1 MSIVLPPS
9 AAPRSAYP
17 ADVLPEAVRRCLLEL
32 AEGEAPVS
40 AYLYDGEVAARRAR
54 ELRAALPGWAA
65 VHYAVKANSFPGVV
79 RALAPYVDGFEVAS
93 RTELELSL
101 AALRERGGP
110 AGASAPA
117 APAASAAPPAASVPV
132 VAAGPA
138 KSVPV
143 LTALVRAGV
152 EAINAESLLELHR
165 VSRIAVAEGTTAR
178 VALRVN
184 PAAIPVTGSLHMG
197 GAASQFGV
205 PEPDVPGVLEQALRL
220 PGLDVTGFHIH
231 AASNNLDAD
240 AQAAYLRWCVEWSA
254 ATARK
259 HGVDLRLVDVG
270 GGIGVAFE
278 ELAGE
283 RPFDVARFGE
293 LAGRIEPP
301 DGVKVVLEP
310 GRFLVADCGWY
321 AAEVTDV
328 KHSYG
333 TAFAVLRGGINHF
346 QLPTSWDLVHNIA
359 VLPVE
364 RWPEG
369 LPRPEAAG
377 ARVTVVGELCTP
389 EDTLLR
395 DVRVDRVRAG
405 DLVVFPYA
413 GSYGWEFAMH
423 GFLGHP
429 VAERHLLRPTT
440 PGDGQRAVPP
450 PLPPD
455 GATTP

>member
-17 ADVLPEAVRRCLLEL
+17 DEVLPEPVRRRLLEL

-40 AYLYDGEVAARRAR
+40 AYLYDGRAAAARAR
-54 ELRAALPGWAA
+54 ELRAALPDWAA

-93 RTELELSL
+93 RTELELAL
-101 AALRERGGP
+101 AALRERDGLGGTPDSP
-110 AGASAPA
+110 ASP
-117 APAASAAPPAASVPV
+117 VPV

-184 PAAIPVTGSLHMG
+184 PADDPTAGTTAAPASGSLRMG
-197 GAASQFGV
+197 GRPSQFGV

-220 PGLDVTGFHIH
+220 PGLDVTGFHVH
-231 AASNNLDAD
+231 AASNNLDAES
-240 AQAAYLRWCVEWSA
+240 QAAHLRRCVEWSA
-254 ATARK
+254 ATARR
-259 HGVDLRLVDVG
+259 HGVDLRMVDVG

-283 RPFDVARFGE
+283 RPFDVSRFGE
-293 LAGRIEPP
+293 LVAECEPP
-301 DGVKVVLEP
+301 PGVRVVLEP

-359 VLPVE
+359 VLPVD
-364 RWPEG
+364 RWPDG

-377 ARVTVVGELCTP
+377 TRVTVVGELCTP

-429 VAERHLLRPTT
+429 VAERHLL
-440 PGDGQRAVPP
+440 
-450 PLPPD
+450 
-455 GATTP
+455 

>member
-17 ADVLPEAVRRCLLEL
+17 ADILPEPVRRRLLEL
-32 AEGEAPVS
+32 AEGETPVS
-40 AYLYDGEVAARRAR
+40 AYLYDGRAAAARAR
-54 ELRAALPGWAA
+54 ELRAALPEWAA

-93 RTELELSL
+93 RTELELAL
-101 AALRERGGP
+101 AALRERDGPGGTPDSP
-110 AGASAPA
+110 ASPA
-117 APAASAAPPAASVPV
+117 PV

-184 PAAIPVTGSLHMG
+184 PAAGTTAAPASGSLRMG
-197 GAASQFGV
+197 GRPSQFGV

-231 AASNNLDAD
+231 AASNNLDAES
-240 AQAAYLRWCVEWSA
+240 QAAHLRRCVEWSA
-254 ATARK
+254 ATARG
-259 HGVDLRLVDVG
+259 HGVDLRMVDVG

-293 LAGRIEPP
+293 LVAECEPP
-301 DGVKVVLEP
+301 PGVRVVLEP

-359 VLPVE
+359 VLPVD
-364 RWPEG
+364 RWPDG

-377 ARVTVVGELCTP
+377 TRVTVVGELCTP

-429 VAERHLLRPTT
+429 VAERHLL
-440 PGDGQRAVPP
+440 
-450 PLPPD
+450 
-455 GATTP
+455 

>member
-1 MSIVLPPS
+1 MVLPPS

-17 ADVLPEAVRRCLLEL
+17 PDLLPARVRRRLLEL
-32 AEGEAPVS
+32 AEGPEPVS
-40 AYLYDGEVAARRAR
+40 AYLYDGEVAAGRAR
-54 ELRAALPGWAA
+54 ALREALPRWAS

-79 RALAPYVDGFEVAS
+79 RALTPYVDGFEVAS
-93 RTELELSL
+93 RAELELAL
-101 AALRERGGP
+101 AALREKAPEEDPPGGAP
-110 AGASAPA
+110 GGAP
-117 APAASAAPPAASVPV
+117 VPV

-152 EAINAESLLELHR
+152 EAINAESALELHR
-165 VSRIAVAEGTTAR
+165 ISRIAVAEGTTAR

-184 PAAIPVTGSLHMG
+184 PADIPVTGSLRMG
-197 GAASQFGV
+197 GEPSQFGV
-205 PEPDVPGVLEQALRL
+205 PEPDVPAVLAEALRL

-240 AQAAYLRWCVEWSA
+240 SQAAYLRWCVEWSVR
-254 ATARK
+254 TARET
-259 HGVDLRLVDVG
+259 GIELRHVDVG

-278 ELAGE
+278 ELSGE
-283 RPFDVARFGE
+283 EPFDVARFGE
-293 LAGRIEPP
+293 LAGRVEPP
-301 DGVKVVLEP
+301 PGVRVVLEP

-333 TAFAVLRGGINHF
+333 SAFAVLRGGINHF
-346 QLPTSWDLVHNIA
+346 QLPTSWELVHNVA

-369 LPRPEAAG
+369 LPRPEAVD

-423 GFLGHP
+423 SFLGHP
-429 VAERHLLRPTT
+429 VAERHLL
-440 PGDGQRAVPP
+440 
-450 PLPPD
+450 
-455 GATTP
+455 

>member
-17 ADVLPEAVRRCLLEL
+17 AEVLPEPVRRRLLEL

-40 AYLYDGEVAARRAR
+40 AYLYDGRAAAARAR
-54 ELRAALPGWAA
+54 ELRAALPEWAA

-93 RTELELSL
+93 RTELELAL
-101 AALRERGGP
+101 AALRERDGSPP
-110 AGASAPA
+110 AGASP
-117 APAASAAPPAASVPV
+117 VPV

-165 VSRIAVAEGTTAR
+165 ISRIAAAEGTTAR

-184 PAAIPVTGSLHMG
+184 PAGTPAAAPAADPAPGSLRMG
-197 GAASQFGV
+197 GRASQFGV

-220 PGLDVTGFHIH
+220 PGLDVTGFHVH
-231 AASNNLDAD
+231 AASNNLDAES
-240 AQAAYLRWCVEWSA
+240 QAAHLRRCVEWSA
-254 ATARK
+254 ATARR
-259 HGVDLRLVDVG
+259 HGVDLRMVDVG

-283 RPFDVARFGE
+283 RPFDVGRFGE
-293 LAGRIEPP
+293 LVARCEPP
-301 DGVKVVLEP
+301 PDVRVVLEP

-346 QLPTSWDLVHNIA
+346 QLPTSWDLVHNVA
-359 VLPVE
+359 VLPVD
-364 RWPEG
+364 RWPDG

-377 ARVTVVGELCTP
+377 TRVTVVGELCTP

-429 VAERHLLRPTT
+429 VAERHLL
-440 PGDGQRAVPP
+440 
-450 PLPPD
+450 
-455 GATTP
+455 

>member
-17 ADVLPEAVRRCLLEL
+17 AEILPEPVRRRLLEL
-32 AEGEAPVS
+32 AEGEVPVS
-40 AYLYDGEVAARRAR
+40 AYLYDGEAAAARAR

-93 RTELELSL
+93 RTELELAL
-101 AALRERGGP
+101 AALRERNGPGGAPGSP
-110 AGASAPA
+110 ASPASP
-117 APAASAAPPAASVPV
+117 VPV

-143 LTALVRAGV
+143 LASLVRAGV

-184 PAAIPVTGSLHMG
+184 PADAPTAGTTTGPASGSLRMG
-197 GAASQFGV
+197 GRPSQFGV

-240 AQAAYLRWCVEWSA
+240 SQAAHLRRCVEWSA
-254 ATARK
+254 ATARS
-259 HGVDLRLVDVG
+259 HGVDLRMVDVG

-283 RPFDVARFGE
+283 RPFDVSRFGE
-293 LAGRIEPP
+293 LVAECEPP
-301 DGVKVVLEP
+301 PGVRVVLEP

-359 VLPVE
+359 VLPVD
-364 RWPEG
+364 RWPGG

-377 ARVTVVGELCTP
+377 ERVTVVGELCTP

-429 VAERHLLRPTT
+429 VAERHLL
-440 PGDGQRAVPP
+440 
-450 PLPPD
+450 
-455 GATTP
+455 